1 MVRSYRSILEKQIK
15 SLEDALEKT
24 HEQIMVAY
32 STYDTATNSANLVN
46 LISETQDSFDRIM
59 NMQIPD
65 IIPFENTELELKFQ
79 EISDQIISTTGV

>member
-1 MVRSYRSILEKQIK
+1 MVRSYRLIHEKQIE
-15 SLEDALEKT
+15 SLENALERT
-24 HEQIMVAY
+24 DEQIMVAY

-59 NMQIPD
+59 NMQVPD

-79 EISDQIISTTGV
+79 EISDQIISTTDT